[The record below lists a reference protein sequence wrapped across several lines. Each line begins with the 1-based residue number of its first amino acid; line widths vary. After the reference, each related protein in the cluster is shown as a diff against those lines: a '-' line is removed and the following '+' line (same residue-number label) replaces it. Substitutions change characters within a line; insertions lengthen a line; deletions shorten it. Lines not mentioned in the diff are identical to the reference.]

1 MNPQKLLNYVL
12 QNLETAN
19 NINILYDIFKV
30 LRGKNTKLVL
40 YVYDSFL
47 FDYDNSEPDVMLKIL
62 GIFNK
67 YNLQVKTKKGI
78 NYADIK

>member
-1 MNPQKLLNYVL
+1 LW
-12 QNLETAN
+12 
-19 NINILYDIFKV
+19 DIFKV

-47 FDYDNSEPDVMLKIL
+47 FDFDKSEPEVMLKIT

-67 YNLQVKTKKGI
+67 YKLQTKTKTGT
-78 NYADIK
+78 NYNNLK

>member
-1 MNPQKLLNYVL
+1 MNPQKLLNYLL

-19 NINILYDIFKV
+19 NVLILWDIFKV

-47 FDYDNSEPDVMLKIL
+47 LDVDETETNTIKEIND
-62 GIFNK
+62 IFK
-67 YNLQVKTKKGI
+67 RYNLSIKTKKGK
-78 NYADIK
+78 NYNFQ